1 MTSREIRPIAGR
13 EIDQIALQWERELPG
28 LDLRPFLV
36 SSTLLRLAAR
46 IEQAFTARC
55 RARGLGPGDMRV
67 LLALRR
73 SGPACALSPTAL
85 HQELM
90 ITSGAVSK
98 QVDRLVVLGL
108 VERVPGS
115 NALRGVLIQ
124 LKDPGR
130 HIAEDMMRE
139 VCTSFEGLESIPAD
153 AADEVLRALTA
164 VQAALDAKPLM
175 AGARP

>member
-1 MTSREIRPIAGR
+1 MTDREIAQIAGQWKR
-13 EIDQIALQWERELPG
+13 EFPDLE
-28 LDLRPFLV
+28 LRPFLV

-73 SGPACALSPTAL
+73 SAPAYALNPTAL
-85 HQELM
+85 YQELM

-98 QVDRLVVLGL
+98 QVDRLVALGL
-108 VERVPGS
+108 VERVADPVV
-115 NALRGVLIQ
+115 LRGVLIQ

-130 HIAEDMMRE
+130 DIAEDMMRE
-139 VCTSFEGLESIPAD
+139 VCTSFGGLEGMTAD
-153 AADEVLRALTA
+153 TADDVLRALTT
-164 VQAALDAKPLM
+164 VQAALDAAPLV
-175 AGARP
+175 AGAAP

>member
-1 MTSREIRPIAGR
+1 MTDRQIAQIAG
-13 EIDQIALQWERELPG
+13 QWERALPG
-28 LDLRPFLV
+28 LELRPFLV

-73 SGPACALSPTAL
+73 SGAACALSPTAL
-85 HQELM
+85 YQELM

-98 QVDRLVVLGL
+98 QVDRLVALGL
-108 VERVPGS
+108 VERVADSG
-115 NALRGVLIQ
+115 ALRGVLIQ
-124 LKDPGR
+124 LKAPGR
-130 HIAEDMMRE
+130 DMAEDMMRE

-153 AADEVLRALTA
+153 SADEVLRALAT
-164 VQAALDAKPLM
+164 VQAALDEKPPV
-175 AGARP
+175 AGVAP